1 MIAGTGRASSVEPD
15 FVRLASS
22 MPLHA
27 DQRRVVELLA
37 ASSLDWLGDPV
48 GAVVPGALRR
58 TAVDLRLRLGGE
70 GRSLTTL
77 RKAAYVDL
85 GQPRP
90 VGREWEA
97 EIAWRASTAAP
108 LFPVFAG
115 WLTIGDDQ
123 LRVDGIYAPPG
134 GIVGRVA
141 DRMLLH
147 VAANGTARWLLA
159 EIDRAAARVD

>member
-1 MIAGTGRASSVEPD
+1 MAGAAAVGAEDRY
-15 FVRLASS
+15 VRLAASG
-22 MPLHA
+22 PLHG
-27 DQRRVVELLA
+27 DPRRVVELLA
-37 ASSLDWLGDPV
+37 GSPAGWLGDPV
-48 GAVVPGALRR
+48 GTTEPGELRR
-58 TAVDLRLRLGGE
+58 TAVDLRMLLGAE
-70 GRSLTTL
+70 GRRLTTL

-85 GQPRP
+85 GLPRP

-115 WLTIGDDQ
+115 WLTIGVDQ
-123 LRVDGIYAPPG
+123 LRVDGLYAPPG
-134 GIVGRVA
+134 GIVGRGA

-159 EIDRAAARVD
+159 EIDRAAALGD

>member
-1 MIAGTGRASSVEPD
+1 MIGAEGVAVAVED
-15 FVRLASS
+15 GYVRLAASV
-22 MPLHA
+22 PLHG
-27 DQRRVVELLA
+27 DPRRVVGLLA
-37 ASSLDWLGDPV
+37 ARSLDWLGDPA
-48 GAVVPGALRR
+48 GTAEPGGLRR
-58 TAVDLRLRLGGE
+58 TAVDLRVLIGGE
-70 GRSLTTL
+70 GRSMETF

-85 GQPRP
+85 GLPRSI
-90 VGREWEA
+90 GREWEA

-115 WLTIGDDQ
+115 WLTIGTNQ
-123 LRVDGIYAPPG
+123 LRVDGLYAPPG

-159 EIDRAAARVD
+159 EIDRAATRT